1 LKDIKR
7 DRDNRENQLSEKV
20 IRINR
25 VSKTVKGGRTMSFS
39 AFGAVGDGKGA
50 VGIGLG
56 KAKNPKD
63 AVKKSLANAKKGMA
77 SVSLKGSTIP
87 HQVIGI
93 CGATK
98 VFMKPAPEGTG
109 LVAGSAAREILEVAG
124 VANVFSK
131 VMGSKNKVNV
141 ARATIEGLGR
151 LRTFEE
157 VMTLRGK
164 K

>member
-1 LKDIKR
+1 M
-7 DRDNRENQLSEKV
+7 
-20 IRINR
+20 
-25 VSKTVKGGRTMSFS
+25 G
-39 AFGAVGDGKGA
+39 

-124 VANVFSK
+124 VANVFGK